1 MLSLMTNEVLW
12 IEEPLIA
19 GGASVW
25 SLLRAEVDL
34 KVAVEL
40 ALAVKGFVTALDSA
54 KISVPPRWVPYDL
67 CLAITR
73 QVYVVYVRLHSGRL
87 DCSLIHVHELN
98 GAVDQRLTQVV
109 HVL

>member
-34 KVAVEL
+34 KVAVQL
-40 ALAVKGFVTALDSA
+40 AFAVKGSVTAFDST
-54 KISVPPRWVPYDL
+54 KVSIPPWWVPYDL
-67 CLAITR
+67 CLAIAR
-73 QVYVVYVRLHSGRL
+73 QVCVVDVRLHSGRL
-87 DCSLIHVHELN
+87 DRSLIHIHELN
-98 GAVDQRLTQVV
+98 GAVDQSLTQTVD
-109 HVL
+109 VL